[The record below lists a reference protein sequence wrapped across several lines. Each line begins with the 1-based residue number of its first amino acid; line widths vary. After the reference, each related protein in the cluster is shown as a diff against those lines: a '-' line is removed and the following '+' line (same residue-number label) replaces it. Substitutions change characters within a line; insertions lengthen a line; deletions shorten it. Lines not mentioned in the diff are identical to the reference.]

1 VNLRGR
7 RWLVVSMVVGLAL
20 VAASCGDD
28 DGGSADGGTADGG
41 TADGTVSATL
51 ADYSITLDQS
61 SAPAGDVTF
70 DVTNEAG
77 QVHEF
82 VVLQTD
88 LPEDAL
94 PTDENGDVDEAGD
107 PGITLV
113 DEIEDIEGGATASLD
128 VSLDAG
134 SYVIICNLPG
144 HYSQGMHTAFTVE

>member
-1 VNLRGR
+1 MNLRG

-28 DGGSADGGTADGG
+28 DGGSGDGG

-61 SAPAGDVTF
+61 SAPAGDVAF
-70 DVTNEAG
+70 NVTNEAE

-88 LPEDAL
+88 LAEDAL
-94 PTDENGDVDEAGD
+94 PTDDAGDVDEAGD

-113 DEIEDIEGGATASLD
+113 DEIEDIQPGDTPTLNVTLE
-128 VSLDAG
+128 AG

>member
-1 VNLRGR
+1 MNLRGR
-7 RWLVVSMVVGLAL
+7 WWLAVSMVVGLAL
-20 VAASCGDD
+20 VAASCGGDD
-28 DGGSADGGTADGG
+28 DGGDGGDGAA
-41 TADGTVSATL
+41 TDGTVAATL
-51 ADYSITLDQS
+51 ADYSVTLDQS

-70 DVTNEAG
+70 DVSNEAG

-88 LPEDAL
+88 LAEDAL